1 MYKIMGKSKQGKEE
15 LDTAETRKEAQRLV
29 GEYIMAFGA
38 GWTIW
43 FTRS

>member
-29 GEYIMAFGA
+29 GEYIMAFGP
-38 GWTIW
+38 GWTVW
-43 FTRS
+43 LEKA